1 MRYLREMT
9 GVKML
14 GAAGADQTVWGK
26 EKALGETDWRFES
39 KILLDYQP
47 DAPSA
52 ILECGSFR

>member
-1 MRYLREMT
+1 MT